1 MVLSL
6 IGSLVDRDCHLSK
19 SLAASPSCHRGERCF
34 ENRFGHDGPVIAR
47 PSLGAPTTG
56 DLFAGITV
64 ALVLLPQSLAYAEIA
79 GVPPAIGLAAA
90 ALPPLVAAFFASS
103 PFLQTGP
110 VALTSLLTFGAL
122 ETMAATGSTEYVA
135 LAALLALIVGVV
147 RVALGLV
154 RGGIVAYVMTDSTVL
169 GFTSAAAILI
179 IGSQVPTMFGTTR
192 GDRGVLEAAAE
203 TIVDSSVWSSTSV
216 VLALITI
223 VVVIASPRIHP
234 LFPGVLIVVVGGVA
248 WSRFIDYGGQT
259 IGELPG
265 GFVSLSLDLPWD
277 SAGSLILPGI
287 IIALVGYAEPA
298 SIARTFAAEEKVPW
312 NSTKELVSQG
322 VANLASGLAGGF
334 PVGGSFS
341 RSALNHLAGARSVWA
356 GGLTGLIILI
366 LQPAS
371 PLLEPLPRSV
381 LGAIVFAS
389 VFKLVKIRR
398 MIDLISDDLLHS
410 VVAWGTFAAT
420 LAVAPR
426 VERGVLFGIGL
437 SMCAFTFRHIRN
449 EGIRSPVE
457 IGKHAVAH
465 LQAENVPQPE
475 AAGVGLDNL

>member
-1 MVLSL
+1 M
-6 IGSLVDRDCHLSK
+6 
-19 SLAASPSCHRGERCF
+19 
-34 ENRFGHDGPVIAR
+34 IAR
-47 PSLGAPTTG
+47 SSLGAPNKG
-56 DLFAGITV
+56 DLFAGVTV
-64 ALVLLPQSLAYAEIA
+64 AFVLLPQSLAYAEIA

-122 ETMAATGSTEYVA
+122 ETMASTGSVEYVA
-135 LAALLALIVGVV
+135 LAALLALIVGLV
-147 RVALGLV
+147 RVALGLM

-179 IGSQVPTMFGTTR
+179 IASQVPTMFGTTR
-192 GDRGVLEAAAE
+192 DGRGVLGAAAE
-203 TIVDSSVWSSTSV
+203 TIIDPSVWSSTSV
-216 VLALITI
+216 VLALITVI
-223 VVVIASPRIHP
+223 IVIASPRIHP
-234 LFPGVLIVVVGGVA
+234 LFPGVLIAVVGGVA
-248 WSRFIDYGGQT
+248 WSRFIEYDGQT

-265 GFVSLSLDLPWD
+265 GFVSLSLDLPWG

-312 NSTKELVSQG
+312 DSTKELFSQG

-366 LQPAS
+366 VQPAS

-398 MIDLISDDLLHS
+398 MIDLISDDRLHS

-420 LAVAPR
+420 LVVAPR

-437 SMCAFTFRHIRN
+437 SMCAFTFRHIRR
-449 EGIRSPVE
+449 EGIRSPAE
-457 IGKHAVAH
+457 IAKSAIAH